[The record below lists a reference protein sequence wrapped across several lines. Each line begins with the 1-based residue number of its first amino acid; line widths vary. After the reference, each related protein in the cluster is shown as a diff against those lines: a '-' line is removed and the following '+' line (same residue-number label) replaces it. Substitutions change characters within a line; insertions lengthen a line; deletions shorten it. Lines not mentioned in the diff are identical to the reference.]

1 MLCCAVLLCSNT
13 KPILYPFD
21 LTIAVIIIA
30 TELMQAS
37 FIIYKQRYNIDESI
51 VETRNLCN
59 SQQRVPFIVRWIA
72 LERKIRTLYQTI
84 EGARETEH
92 C

>member
-1 MLCCAVLLCSNT
+1 
-13 KPILYPFD
+13 
-21 LTIAVIIIA
+21 
-30 TELMQAS
+30 MQAS
-37 FIIYKQRYNIDESI
+37 FIIYYKQRYNIDESI

-72 LERKIRTLYQTI
+72 LERKIRNLYQTI